1 MYGSQYMYVADGSG
15 PYSKAEALAH
25 ARSRGLMMPSDPSD
39 VVMGDAGF
47 SRVVDVEPP
56 TGDVVTQLPPV
67 YNEEE
72 QRWYQ
77 AWESRSY
84 TQEEREEIFN
94 SARTSRLLDLSTLL
108 SSTLSGGFLFTF
120 ADGRVEIMG
129 MSAATLFFLQDS
141 YKYFKALPATGSYD
155 PIYTVVKPQ
164 DGNDF
169 TASKEDVIKLYEDLM
184 DFRNRVVYAA
194 VQLREQIMAVTGT
207 DVSQLPVLPPTLE
220 PAQPELVPY
229 DDTPPE
235 ETDPPQ

>member
-1 MYGSQYMYVADGSG
+1 MYGSQYMYVADKSG

-47 SRVVDVEPP
+47 SRVVEVEAP

-77 AWESRSY
+77 AWDSRDY
-84 TQEEREEIFN
+84 TQQEREDIFT
-94 SARTSRLLDLSTLL
+94 SARNSRLLDLSNLL
-108 SSTLSGGFLFTF
+108 TSTMSAGMAFQF
-120 ADGRVEIMG
+120 ADDRVEIMG
-129 MSAATLFFLQDS
+129 LSAATLFFLNDS
-141 YKYFKALPATGSYD
+141 YTYFKGLPATGEYD

-169 TASKEDVIKLYEDLM
+169 TASKEDVVKLYEELM
-184 DFRNRVVYAA
+184 DFRKRVVYAA
-194 VQLREQIMAVTGT
+194 VQLREQILAVTGT
-207 DVSQLPVLPPTLE
+207 DVSQLPMLPVTLE
-220 PAQPELVPY
+220 PATPAPVPY
-229 DDTPPE
+229 GEPTE
-235 ETDPPQ
+235 PPQE